1 MIANLFATKAA
12 TLDGYAHGVLKSM
25 EMELAQESMKQSGV
39 DAHAATAMSLSCLIT
54 DQVPSFGWATALR
67 AICDDLEDHIDI
79 FILKAAASRAARPDS
94 LFAAKIA
101 SGIFGHSS

>member
-25 EMELAQESMKQSGV
+25 EMELVQESMKQSGV
-39 DAHAATAMSLSCLIT
+39 DALAATAMIT

-79 FILKAAASRAARPDS
+79 FILKAAASRAACPDS